1 MSDPWVRTIRRE
13 TGLVEHKCSHGVG
26 HPAEAS
32 ADWQDQIRGHAP
44 GTWMSHGCDGCCR
57 STEWQLADLRE
68 GVHRANELL
77 IEFAAEARGER
88 PEGPTTCPTCGSD
101 TPMVCHIGL
110 VRPHHHGIIGDGSC
124 CCPDSWHGGQ
134 R

>member
-1 MSDPWVRTIRRE
+1 MKPPWVRTIRRE

-32 ADWQDQIRGHAP
+32 ADWQGQIRGHAP
-44 GTWMSHGCDGCCR
+44 GTWMSHGCDGCCG
-57 STEWQLADLRE
+57 SVEWQLADLRE

-77 IEFAAEARGER
+77 IEFAAEARGEQ
-88 PEGPTTCPTCGSD
+88 PEGPTCPTCESSD
-101 TPMVCHIGL
+101 PDVFGWDET
-110 VRPHHHGIIGDGSC
+110 DD
-124 CCPDSWHGGQ
+124 CPDSWHGGQ

>member
-1 MSDPWVRTIRRE
+1 MKPPWVRTIRRE

-44 GTWMSHGCDGCCR
+44 GTWMSHGCDGCCG

-77 IEFAAEARGER
+77 IEFAAEARGEQ
-88 PEGPTTCPTCGSD
+88 PAPPTTCPTCGNES
-101 TPMVCHIGL
+101 
-110 VRPHHHGIIGDGSC
+110 VRPALLTGGRVRL
-124 CCPDSWHGGQ
+124 CPDSWHGEQ